1 MSLVVWLPLINNI
14 ENQGNSNITI
24 TNNGAT
30 LSTGG
35 KLGDCYYFNGSA
47 QYLQFSD
54 TLGDIYVKD
63 FTWAV
68 WLKPVDSTRG
78 VICSE
83 YSAAGASGIAF
94 ELTASLGLR
103 IWWNGSPDIYPTNCT
118 LTKDIWQHVAICKT
132 TDKLEFYINGEL
144 RATYTGTLSDR
155 TSTAKIRI
163 GDDYRGG
170 TSVSYMGYINDFR
183 LYDHALSP
191 REVKEI
197 SKGLILHYTFD
208 NNGSGQANLL
218 SRYVSAGQNAPSST
232 SNGGRLLYYGDYG
245 IQIPATENADTYF
258 RLFLK
263 EQLVVGDTYTI
274 SCHASGLLS
283 GTYYRFPL
291 FAQGNTS
298 MGILD
303 INHNGLNQLT
313 FTMNS
318 SSQTAVQ
325 VSSSETVYI
334 CFMDDSGRNIV
345 SGQGTITLTNFKIEK
360 GSKVT
365 PWTPASTDPRYAEL
379 GFSDNTIYDSSGY
392 CNNGTI
398 NGSLTYSEDAP
409 RYSISTV
416 FNGTNNYLSAS
427 ALPAETYTLS
437 VWIKTTWK
445 NPSSYKLAVYS
456 TSSKLSIGFSG
467 DHLISY
473 IGSSGGGAGSSV
485 STSNYVA
492 NEWNHIVVVKTGET
506 TRTVYINGQVA
517 SNVSN
522 NWWGD
527 GGVTNLFIGARYY
540 SSYRDYFDGQLSDF
554 RAYATALSQE
564 DILELYHTSASVS
577 DNGTLFAYTF
587 NEE

>member
-1 MSLVVWLPLINNI
+1 MSLVVWLPLINNV

-30 LSTGG
+30 SATGG
-35 KLGDCYYFNGSA
+35 KLGNCYYFNGSA

-68 WLKPVDSTRG
+68 WLKPTDSTRG
-78 VICSE
+78 VIVSE
-83 YSAAGASGIAF
+83 YSSSGSSNVAF
-94 ELTASLGLR
+94 ELSASLGVR
-103 IWWNGSPDIYPTNCT
+103 VYWNGSPDIYPTGCT
-118 LTKDIWQHVAICKT
+118 LTKDVWTHVAIVKT
-132 TDKLEFYINGEL
+132 TNKIDFYINGEHKY
-144 RATYTGTLSDR
+144 TYTGTLSDR

-183 LYDHALSP
+183 LYNHALSP

-197 SKGLILHYTFD
+197 SKGLVLHFPLD
-208 NNGSGQANLL
+208 NNGSGQENLL
-218 SRYVSAGQNAPSST
+218 SRYVSAGQNAPGST
-232 SNGGRLLYYGDYG
+232 SNGGRTLYYGDYG

-298 MGILD
+298 MGVLD

-334 CFMDDSGRNIV
+334 CFMDDSGRSIA

-365 PWTPASTDPRYAEL
+365 PWIPASTDPRYTEL
-379 GFSDNTIYDSSGY
+379 GFSNNIIYDMSGY
-392 CNNGTI
+392 CNNGAI
-398 NGSLTYSEDAP
+398 NGSLTYLEDAP
-409 RYSISTV
+409 RYSLSTKFV
-416 FNGTNNYLSAS
+416 DNNSRIRVQFATSGFTNSYTFSWWGKYTNYTAHMMWGFGDGNRLNLYMSSGNFYWNTGDGANNPFNVSAATYGDDQWHHFAVTGDGTTAKLYIDGEFKANAKTYKGITGTVLFFNGWDTSTN
-427 ALPAETYTLS
+427 
-437 VWIKTTWK
+437 
-445 NPSSYKLAVYS
+445 YK
-456 TSSKLSIGFSG
+456 F
-467 DHLISY
+467 
-473 IGSSGGGAGSSV
+473 
-485 STSNYVA
+485 
-492 NEWNHIVVVKTGET
+492 
-506 TRTVYINGQVA
+506 NG
-517 SNVSN
+517 N
-522 NWWGD
+522 
-527 GGVTNLFIGARYY
+527 
-540 SSYRDYFDGQLSDF
+540 LSDF
-554 RAYATALSQE
+554 RLYATPLSAE